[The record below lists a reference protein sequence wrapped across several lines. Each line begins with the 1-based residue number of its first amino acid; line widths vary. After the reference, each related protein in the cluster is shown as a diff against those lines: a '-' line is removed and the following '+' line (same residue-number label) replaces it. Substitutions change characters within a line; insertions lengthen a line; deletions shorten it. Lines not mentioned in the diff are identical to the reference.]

1 MDHKPS
7 KEFLLYFEIGT
18 VNNLLDNFR
27 AFVEEEIEVL
37 SDIEKAAR
45 NRVIITDVSHSK
57 AKELIDAWN
66 SDGGS
71 IELRAFRVEKAQ
83 LNAMA
88 RRRGLSQ
95 EQVRSLNE
103 QREDL
108 DRNIA
113 ALDAQQKLLEK
124 DASTKRSALS
134 EAKKALKKSN
144 QKRRKWIFLLL

>member
-1 MDHKPS
+1 M
-7 KEFLLYFEIGT
+7 
-18 VNNLLDNFR
+18 NNLLDNFR

-88 RRRGLSQ
+88 RRQGLSQ

-134 EAKKALKKSN
+134 EAKKALKKN
-144 QKRRKWIFLLL
+144 PIRKEESGFSCCCDDRKFV

>member
-1 MDHKPS
+1 M
-7 KEFLLYFEIGT
+7 
-18 VNNLLDNFR
+18 NNLLDNFR

-45 NRVIITDVSHSK
+45 NHVIITDVSHSK

-124 DASTKRSALS
+124 DASTKRAALS
-134 EAKKALKKSN
+134 ETKSIEKNPIRKEESGFPCCCNDKK
-144 QKRRKWIFLLL
+144 FV